1 MFEHSIDDIQKVC
14 NINSQYKL
22 AFTIQTRPIQL
33 ILYFA
38 LISLHNFLY
47 GICRF
52 LCQRRPF
59 SVECKN
65 QRMLQ
70 TNRCGIYN
78 LFSFCKQ
85 HQYAYPIIKMHCH
98 NYNVKKYQIYH
109 RQFLFRGLIL
119 DIEVMVSTFSFSF
132 YNFNSIIFIIML
144 HDIYN
149 NWILFKKKFNS
160 KVDRQTIMVL

>member
-1 MFEHSIDDIQKVC
+1 MQLDVVHSIHSIDKTVILCSNIPLMISRKYVISIA
-14 NINSQYKL
+14 NINQHL
-22 AFTIQTRPIQL
+22 RLTRPIQL

-59 SVECKN
+59 SDECKK

-98 NYNVKKYQIYH
+98 NYNVKKYQIYD
-109 RQFLFRGLIL
+109 RQFLFRG
-119 DIEVMVSTFSFSF
+119 
-132 YNFNSIIFIIML
+132 
-144 HDIYN
+144 
-149 NWILFKKKFNS
+149 
-160 KVDRQTIMVL
+160 